1 MASRPWHIG
10 ELAAQAGVTT
20 KTVRHYEAL
29 GLLPKAVRT
38 EANYRLYGEA
48 DLHTLRF
55 IRRAR
60 SLGFGMDEIAQL
72 LALWQDRHRA
82 SADVRRIA
90 QAHVADLDRRLAE
103 MAAMKRALETLVAC
117 CQGGAAPECPIL
129 DELAQPPD
137 DAPTSD

>member
-1 MASRPWHIG
+1 MTTRPWRIG
-10 ELAAQAGVTT
+10 ELATQAGVTT

-29 GLLPKAVRT
+29 GLLPQAART
-38 EANYRLYGEA
+38 EANYRLYGPA

-72 LALWQDRHRA
+72 LALWQDRSRS
-82 SADVRRIA
+82 SAEVRRIA
-90 QAHVADLDRRLAE
+90 QAHLTDLERRLAE
-103 MAAMKRALETLVAC
+103 MAAMKRTLQTLVAC

-129 DELAQPPD
+129 DELAQPPGTD
-137 DAPTSD
+137 G